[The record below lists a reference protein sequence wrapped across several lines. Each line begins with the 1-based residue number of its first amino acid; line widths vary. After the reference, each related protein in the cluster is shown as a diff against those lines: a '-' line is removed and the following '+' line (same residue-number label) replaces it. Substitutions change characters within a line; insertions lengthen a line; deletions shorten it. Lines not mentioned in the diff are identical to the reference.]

1 MLLGFVIDGES
12 GGHGATLINLSLKQ
26 EEPNSAL
33 IVVARLALESE
44 DADPEAAS
52 LTPGARLD
60 DIGAVMKLMA
70 NTTAGPPG
78 PMVGLHGYMRPNL
91 KPDPALQREFDAKLA
106 ALEAVLPSLAST
118 IRGLPR
124 TLEGFAFGLVDLTDD
139 PRLPGFG
146 RSQPAY
152 AGTRDTASR
161 PFASLVK
168 LLPLYAAH
176 QLRSDARALASV
188 SAPSTIRD
196 VALLLRSHHRRM
208 GAADDVYPL
217 VEDMFEL
224 DALGVVQFR
233 RGGTLWPTTTGV
245 VETFQLNQL
254 NAEEHPRTPAPTPTP
269 ARKAAIAGK
278 LGSSVAPTTKLA
290 ALRDEFR
297 RVELQEQLRLM
308 AGWSNN
314 ISATLVTH
322 AIGFP
327 YLWVL
332 AKRSGLYRP
341 RGWERLTTTGAP
353 GPLEHPGGMFLGQDY
368 EGNIWRDRPRG
379 APVAGKDSSQAA
391 NVRSVAQLLTS
402 MAHELI
408 DDEAHISMR
417 EMLRKRDDFTPLLYR
432 GEYSPIGRGM
442 ADATPI
448 STGGAF
454 WRPAQALWDYNAVP
468 AELSTARDELTNG
481 DLAVSK
487 IGVLPLAGLKVS
499 ANAVLLRAFRR
510 QSGAQPMPVTA
521 VLVAVG
527 QSATLPPNL
536 LAEVLRLFGTTMG
549 DLLDARHP

>member
-1 MLLGFVIDGES
+1 
-12 GGHGATLINLSLKQ
+12 
-26 EEPNSAL
+26 
-33 IVVARLALESE
+33 
-44 DADPEAAS
+44 
-52 LTPGARLD
+52 
-60 DIGAVMKLMA
+60 MKLMA

-78 PMVGLHGYMRPNL
+78 PMVGLHGYMRPKL

-146 RSQPAY
+146 RSEPAY

-233 RGGTLWPTTTGV
+233 RGGTLFPTTTGV

-254 NAEEHPRTPAPTPTP
+254 NAEEHPRAPAPTP

-278 LGSSVAPTTKLA
+278 LGSSVAPITKLA
-290 ALRDEFR
+290 TLRDEFR

-353 GPLEHPGGMFLGQDY
+353 GVLEPPGGMFLGQDY

-417 EMLRKRDDFTPLLYR
+417 EMLRKRYDFQGLLNR
-432 GEYSPIGRGM
+432 GEDSPIGLGM
-442 ADATPI
+442 ADARLMRA
-448 STGGAF
+448 GGAV
-454 WRPAQALWDYNAVP
+454 WQPAQAPWDYTAVP
-468 AELSTARDELTNG
+468 AGLSTARDELING
-481 DLAVSK
+481 ELAVSK
-487 IGVLPLAGLKVS
+487 IGLLERAGLNVS

-510 QSGAQPMPVTA
+510 RSGPQPMPVTA
-521 VLVAVG
+521 VLVGVG

-536 LAEVLRLFGTTMG
+536 LTEVLILFGTAMG
-549 DLLDARHP
+549 YLLDARHP